1 MYQSSTQQV
10 MHLVCMLVAGL
21 VPACASLDCLT
32 VFSLTVADGAA
43 VMAVMEAAGH
53 GPLDVWR
60 RRRVNVAPPPSTG
73 FRFAVPSKALLDWSC
88 PGEFEVPAISGAHC
102 W

>member
-1 MYQSSTQQV
+1 M
-10 MHLVCMLVAGL
+10 CMLGAGV

-60 RRRVNVAPPPSTG
+60 RRRINVAPPPSTG

-88 PGEFEVPAISGAHC
+88 PGELGVPAISGASC
-102 W
+102 WRQHWESLRW